1 MSTKAK
7 TTLFTKDTNNNLSH
21 KQCEAFVKDYKEY
34 NNGKIS
40 KITNPKTNK
49 PLNDADRINYI
60 YEKCKKKLGIGS
72 ASPKSKSP
80 KSKSPKSKSPK
91 SKSSEEDNKI
101 ILDSY
106 QKVQDI
112 IFIPLNTLTQNKA
125 LIKSLFTKP
134 IKYEEGM
141 LRLYE
146 YLNLQSQDTQNI
158 YIKSYYK
165 ILSEINIIIRIIY
178 NYKRISTEILTKE
191 YNWVL
196 NYNYNPFGI
205 LDGQRQS
212 NIINSI
218 KSTQKTLKIM
228 WKNTKYSN
236 TDEYRCYGLSNQ
248 PIDELKKI
256 ILYSENNHNKD
267 DVIRTLNDNIEK
279 YIAIQFFLV
288 IIREELSNIYVKL
301 QELDNVRHDLTII
314 DTLIT
319 KDIVNILYNNN
330 NSSYLSIS
338 KSVSMSGTPRSSSSG
353 HSHFQ
358 SKANIARYRKTKADL
373 VTEITNNNI
382 NDMDPYLAEK
392 WEDMSLNKL
401 KNVISLRYKEG
412 KNTYGTAFYIRTL
425 YQAWDHSVKY
435 NKPFRNPYT
444 RKDFT
449 EKDKE
454 EIMNA
459 IILMYPG
466 IQRPKI
472 SVGRKDIYLKFLHIH
487 STTVITFEYKVKIN
501 NIIITVPLIN
511 ITVPSNFDID
521 VEPAYIQQ
529 YLFDNIL
536 QLNKTKKTFG
546 KNALLKPLPVLLEY
560 NDTPLIK
567 PLYNYY
573 QYKDFFDKIKNA
585 L

>member
-1 MSTKAK
+1 MSTDAK
-7 TTLFTKDTNNNLSH
+7 TATFTKDTNNNLSD
-21 KQCEAFVKDYKEY
+21 KQCEAFIKDYKEY
-34 NNGKIS
+34 KNGKIS

-49 PLNDADRINYI
+49 PLNDADRIKYI

-72 ASPKSKSP
+72 ASPKSKSKS
-80 KSKSPKSKSPK
+80 KSKSP
-91 SKSSEEDNKI
+91 ETEDNKI

-112 IFIPLNTLTQNKA
+112 IFIPLNTLAQNKA

-134 IKYEEGM
+134 IKYEEG
-141 LRLYE
+141 LLKLYE
-146 YLNLQSQDTQNI
+146 YLNLQPQNTQNI
-158 YIKSYYK
+158 YVKSYHK
-165 ILSEINIIIRIIY
+165 ILREINIIIRIIY
-178 NYKRISTEILTKE
+178 NYKQMSTEILTTE
-191 YNWVL
+191 YKWKL

-205 LDGQRQS
+205 PESGQRP
-212 NIINSI
+212 NIIYGI
-218 KSTQKTLKIM
+218 KTTQKTLQNM

-236 TDEYRCYGLSNQ
+236 TDEYRCFGLNNQ

-267 DVIRTLNDNIEK
+267 DIIRTLNDNIDK
-279 YIAIQFFLV
+279 YIALQFFLV
-288 IIREELSNIYVKL
+288 IIRDELSDIYVKL
-301 QELDNVRHDLTII
+301 QQIEYVIQDLNII
-314 DTLIT
+314 DSLIT

-338 KSVSMSGTPRSSSSG
+338 KSISRSGTPRSSSSG

-358 SKANIARYRKTKADL
+358 SKANIARYRKTKTDL
-373 VTEITNNNI
+373 VAAITENNI
-382 NDMDPYLAEK
+382 NDTDPYLAEK

-412 KNTYGTAFYIRTL
+412 DNTYGVAFYIRTL

-435 NKPFRNPYT
+435 HKPFRNPYT

-454 EIMNA
+454 DIMNA

-466 IQRPKI
+466 IQRPKM
-472 SVGRKDIYLKFLHIH
+472 STGRKDISLNFLYINN
-487 STTVITFEYKVKIN
+487 TTVITFKYKVKIN
-501 NIIITVPLIN
+501 NVNILVPLIKITVPAI
-511 ITVPSNFDID
+511 FDID

-529 YLFDNIL
+529 YLFENIL

-546 KNALLKPLPVLLEY
+546 KDALLKPLPVLLE
-560 NDTPLIK
+560 NNNLS
-567 PLYNYY
+567 LYNYY
-573 QYKDFFDKIKNA
+573 QYKEFFDKIKNA